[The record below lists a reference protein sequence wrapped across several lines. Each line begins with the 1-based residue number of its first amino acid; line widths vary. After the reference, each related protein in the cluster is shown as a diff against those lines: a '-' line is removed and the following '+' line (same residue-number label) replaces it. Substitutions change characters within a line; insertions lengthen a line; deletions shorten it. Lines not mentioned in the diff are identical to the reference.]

1 MHIYER
7 SSLFGCY
14 LFVAFFPFYFHLF
27 SDRSNYGRRSGSHPH
42 HQKFWLH
49 NAAHTVFASFFTFT
63 IYVYF
68 PAPDGFNELRAFSH
82 VFLACLKNKNT
93 YKMQKEKEKGNHK
106 TRPLQKCKGAAGA
119 DSDDRA
125 LFFLASD
132 SDSGWLWVWAWAWAL
147 TWAWVLSRR
156 A

>member
-1 MHIYER
+1 
-7 SSLFGCY
+7 
-14 LFVAFFPFYFHLF
+14 
-27 SDRSNYGRRSGSHPH
+27 
-42 HQKFWLH
+42 
-49 NAAHTVFASFFTFT
+49 
-63 IYVYF
+63 
-68 PAPDGFNELRAFSH
+68 
-82 VFLACLKNKNT
+82 
-93 YKMQKEKEKGNHK
+93 MQKEKEKGNHK

>member
-1 MHIYER
+1 MDDAVDPTPTTR
-7 SSLFGCY
+7 SFGCIMQRTQF
-14 LFVAFFPFYFHLF
+14 LPL
-27 SDRSNYGRRSGSHPH
+27 
-42 HQKFWLH
+42 
-49 NAAHTVFASFFTFT
+49 FFTFT

-125 LFFLASD
+125 FFFRLRIRIQV
-132 SDSGWLWVWAWAWAL
+132 GFGFGLGL
-147 TWAWVLSRR
+147 GL
-156 A
+156 

>member
-1 MHIYER
+1 MDDAVDPTPTTR
-7 SSLFGCY
+7 SFGCIMQRTQF
-14 LFVAFFPFYFHLF
+14 LPL
-27 SDRSNYGRRSGSHPH
+27 
-42 HQKFWLH
+42 
-49 NAAHTVFASFFTFT
+49 FFTFT

-125 LFFLASD
+125 LFFFGFGFGFRLALGLGLGLGFDLGLGSFTPGMND
-132 SDSGWLWVWAWAWAL
+132 
-147 TWAWVLSRR
+147 
-156 A
+156 